1 MEDGEHK
8 NDPDIMVEPSRLPA
22 TFRALRHRNFQLF
35 FAGQFVSLTG
45 TWMQSVAQSWL
56 VYRLT
61 GSVVLLGMIGFASQI
76 PVFLLTPFG
85 GATADRYNRHR
96 ILLIT
101 QSVAMLLAFFLAF
114 LTLTGR
120 VEIWH
125 LFAIATGFGIANAF
139 DIPTRQAFAVDMVG
153 KEDLINAIALNSSM
167 FNGARIVGPA
177 IAGILVA
184 AVGEG
189 WCFFGNAV
197 SYIAVLSGL
206 LLMNITPVVRPATGS
221 TLGNI
226 AEGFGY
232 VIKTKPVLAL
242 LLLLGLVSLMGMPYA
257 VLMPIFA
264 DQILGGGSSTLGFL
278 MGASGSGALIAALV
292 LASRK
297 HVFGLG
303 KWVVYACGAF
313 GVSLILFSLSSN
325 FWLSA
330 AILVPVGFAMMTQMS
345 SSNTLIQAMIPDEL
359 RGRVMSVYSMMFMG
373 MAPLGSLLAGSLA
386 GIIGAPQTVA
396 LGGAVCLVAAVIFR
410 YVAAPLQD
418 EARRMIVSMQM
429 TGGEP
434 ASKAIGHIQADAVP
448 ARGRG

>member
-1 MEDGEHK
+1 
-8 NDPDIMVEPSRLPA
+8 
-22 TFRALRHRNFQLF
+22 
-35 FAGQFVSLTG
+35 
-45 TWMQSVAQSWL
+45 
-56 VYRLT
+56 
-61 GSVVLLGMIGFASQI
+61 MIGFASQF

-85 GATADRYNRHR
+85 GAIADRYNRHR

-101 QSVAMLLAFFLAF
+101 QSVAMCLAFVLAF

-125 LFAIATGFGIANAF
+125 LFVVASGFGVANAF

-153 KEDLINAIALNSSM
+153 KDDLINAIALNSSM
-167 FNGARIVGPA
+167 FNGARIIGPA
-177 IAGILVA
+177 IAGIVVA

-197 SYIAVLSGL
+197 SYTGVLSGL
-206 LLMNITPVVRPATGS
+206 MLMKITPVLRPRTGS
-221 TLGNI
+221 TFSNI

-232 VIKTKPVLAL
+232 VIRTKPVLAL
-242 LLLLGLVSLMGMPYA
+242 LLLLGVVSLMGMPYA

-278 MGASGSGALIAALV
+278 MGASGIGALSAALV
-292 LASRK
+292 MASRK

-303 KWVVYACGAF
+303 RWVVFACGGF
-313 GVSLILFSLSSN
+313 GISLILFSLSHN

-330 AILVPVGFAMMTQMS
+330 LILIPIGYGMMTQMS

-373 MAPLGSLLAGSLA
+373 LAPLGSLLAGTLA
-386 GIIGAPQTVA
+386 GMIGAPQTVA
-396 LGGAVCLVAAVIFR
+396 LGGVVCIVTALIFG
-410 YVAAPLQD
+410 YLAAPLQ
-418 EARRMIVSMQM
+418 EEGRRMIVSMQM

-434 ASKAIGHIQADAVP
+434 ASKAIGHIPPGALP
-448 ARGRG
+448 AGNR